1 LDVKLHYVDDDFN
14 TVDKAD
20 STQRVYVCRVTR
32 SVTGGPTFSAATVI
46 PAGGTTSTIAVT
58 SAYTS
63 STPPLDGHYQIACK
77 NADGNEFVTR
87 SMSIWTEPKYIEQY
101 LHWDIP
107 HLQLKTK
114 VWRTGIYEYGCNG
127 IDIAIHFLGLH
138 AAQEQCEIRSSETT
152 PITGGNNLQYKGYT
166 DRSYGTNLIFEPIPL
181 EMLYASAEKPQV
193 LIKVNGIEGVCPE
206 FNCDYVYTQ
215 PTSEITVQA
224 LANGNELTIT
234 GTALPTT
241 DVRVVL
247 GNAEC
252 GTVTASETEITCTL
266 GVLPA
271 AGSWDVQVY
280 DPKGLV
286 PIADAVVKIDVAL
299 TVSAIS
305 PSTDLN

>member
-32 SVTGGPTFSAATVI
+32 SVTGGPTFSAASVI
-46 PAGGTTSTIAVT
+46 PKAGVTSTITVT

-63 STPPLDGHYQIACK
+63 STEPIDGDYVIACK
-77 NADGNEFVTR
+77 NGDGNEFVTR
-87 SMSIWTEPKYIEQY
+87 AMSIWTEPRYIEQY

-127 IDIAIHFLGLH
+127 IDFAIHFLGLH

-193 LIKVNGIEGVCPE
+193 LIKVNGLEGVCPL

-215 PTSEITVQA
+215 PTSEIT
-224 LANGNELTIT
+224 N
-234 GTALPTT
+234 
-241 DVRVVL
+241 
-247 GNAEC
+247 
-252 GTVTASETEITCTL
+252 
-266 GVLPA
+266 
-271 AGSWDVQVY
+271 
-280 DPKGLV
+280 
-286 PIADAVVKIDVAL
+286 
-299 TVSAIS
+299 
-305 PSTDLN
+305 